1 MLKFEFK
8 GGDNTRFVESS
19 LKKMKKLFY
28 KDKQLKA
35 TLQPQFFTKPS
46 KLKHDAK
53 AKRIYIRKKFG
64 DGTLT
69 DKP

>member
-1 MLKFEFK
+1 MIKFEFK
-8 GGDNTRFVESS
+8 GGDNTRFVEAS
-19 LKKMKKLFY
+19 LKKIKKIFY

-35 TLQPQFFTKPS
+35 TLSPQYYTKPS

-64 DGTLT
+64 GV
-69 DKP
+69 PM